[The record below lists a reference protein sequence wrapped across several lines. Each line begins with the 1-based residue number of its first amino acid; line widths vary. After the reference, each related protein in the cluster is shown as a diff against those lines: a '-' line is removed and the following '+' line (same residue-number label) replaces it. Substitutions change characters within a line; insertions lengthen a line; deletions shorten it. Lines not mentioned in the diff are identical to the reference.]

1 MIFTDMDGVVA
12 VYDRNGFIEDK
23 DDNMPFMEPGI
34 HYFESRDPDT
44 RIIDAY
50 ELISRDHQFFVLSNI
65 VDDPTVSEE
74 HESDK
79 KKWVKKHMPF
89 VDTDDQLL
97 VIKEPKYKA
106 AERLLNRKL
115 DRDSKTSRALTPPYE
130 MRRFPIV
137 RKLAAADSARQ
148 IATVRALRLLPEALR
163 LATAENSHPATP
175 PTTASR
181 RNVFNGVMK

>member
-23 DDNMPFMEPGI
+23 DGNMPFMEPGI

-50 ELISRDHQFFVLSNI
+50 ELISKDHQFFVLSNI

-115 DRDSKTSRALTPPYE
+115 EITDVLISDFKNDIIPWVEAGGTAIKYLNGINDPNSYSGP
-130 MRRFPIV
+130 
-137 RKLAAADSARQ
+137 Q
-148 IATVRALRLLPEALR
+148 IAPEMDAKEIAR
-163 LATAENSHPATP
+163 YVGFFAA
-175 PTTASR
+175 
-181 RNVFNGVMK
+181 

>member
-23 DDNMPFMEPGI
+23 DGNMPFMEPGI

-115 DRDSKTSRALTPPYE
+115 EITDVLISDFKNDIIPWVEAGGTAIKYLNGINDPNSYGGPQITPKMDAKEIARYVG
-130 MRRFPIV
+130 FF
-137 RKLAAADSARQ
+137 AA
-148 IATVRALRLLPEALR
+148 
-163 LATAENSHPATP
+163 
-175 PTTASR
+175 
-181 RNVFNGVMK
+181 